1 MSQKILI
8 HIATAPT
15 SDCEA
20 IEFALAMAAFDL
32 EVRVLFSGDGLFWFQ
47 PNQQPRKTGGKNPG
61 KLLGALAMYGV
72 EEIACINQTTSC
84 YPIPEGIREI
94 TSGEVREWLTTHQTV
109 SF

>member
-8 HIATAPT
+8 HIATPPT

-32 EVRVLFSGDGLFWFQ
+32 EVRVLFSGDGLFWLQ
-47 PNQQPRKTGGKNPG
+47 PNQQPRKPGGKSPQ
-61 KLLGALAMYGV
+61 KLLAALSMYGV
-72 EEIACINQTTSC
+72 EDIACINQSTSC
-84 YPIPEGIREI
+84 YPIAKGVREI
-94 TSGEVREWLTTHQTV
+94 TSGEAREWFTSHQTV